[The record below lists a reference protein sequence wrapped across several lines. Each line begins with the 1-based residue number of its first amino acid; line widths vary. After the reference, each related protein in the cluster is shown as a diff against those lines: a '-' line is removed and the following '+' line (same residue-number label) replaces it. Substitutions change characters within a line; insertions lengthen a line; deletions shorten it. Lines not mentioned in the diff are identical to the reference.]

1 MFIIEEIHVT
11 FVVNKSTGMWVALE
25 SLIKEHSKHWT
36 CTWHMNNFL
45 PLVLSFIKSWIQ
57 MNSQGN
63 KYVMCWIF
71 IQFRVIFLEHNPI
84 QLVIFYWIVP
94 TELHLIGLQ
103 TTSLNDE

>member
-1 MFIIEEIHVT
+1 MYLTYERLSSTSFIIHKI
-11 FVVNKSTGMWVALE
+11 
-25 SLIKEHSKHWT
+25 
-36 CTWHMNNFL
+36 
-45 PLVLSFIKSWIQ
+45 LSQ

-84 QLVIFYWIVP
+84 QLPVVIFYWIVP